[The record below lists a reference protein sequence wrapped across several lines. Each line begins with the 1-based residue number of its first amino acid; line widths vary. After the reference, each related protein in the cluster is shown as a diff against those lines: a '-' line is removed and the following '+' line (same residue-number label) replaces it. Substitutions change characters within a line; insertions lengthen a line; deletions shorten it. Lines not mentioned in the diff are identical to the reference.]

1 MVRCRYQRE
10 DVLGGRL
17 GRGSR
22 RPALRQVLSGSNFG
36 RCAELLLLQ
45 GHARMILAQCRPL
58 LALRRRGRPA
68 HIRHRWHPRVHEGQ
82 HAKARHTQ
90 CPRLPA
96 SSTAS
101 RATSSDQR
109 FAAQAKF
116 KSSGWH
122 FRLWNPCFIFHR
134 NENVDCLVDRL
145 LDANDRSGPVDWFG
159 DQLKGISHRLTRSY
173 GTRSHTATTPI
184 AYPPTLLVLLISG
197 PRF

>member
-122 FRLWNPCFIFHR
+122 FRLWNACFIFRH
-134 NENVDCLVDRL
+134 NESVDCLVDRL

-159 DQLKGISHRLTRSY
+159 DQLKGIYRQSYSVGRTAHQWSSIDRLVSCDY
-173 GTRSHTATTPI
+173 ESKYI
-184 AYPPTLLVLLISG
+184 
-197 PRF
+197 